1 MKKGLL
7 AAAVLTSSLAMAQL
21 PDGSIAPDFTVTDIN
36 GNTHHLYDYLDN
48 GYTVVLDVSATW
60 CGPCWNYHQ
69 SGVLEDLW
77 VNHGPAGAT
86 GVSTGTTDDVV
97 VLWFEA
103 DGSTTLADLNGTGG
117 NTQGDWVTGTD
128 FPIIDDASIGS
139 PYAIAYFPT
148 LYTICP
154 NRVLTE
160 TGQISS
166 ATAYYAEVGNCP
178 MAVSGSNMAVHAY
191 TGDEVS
197 CGGSINVTADF
208 QNMGT
213 SAVSSFTAEVREGAT
228 VLATQSYSGNLG
240 TYDFTTL
247 NFGSV
252 TISGSSVDVVITTA
266 DAQASDDD
274 ITQAITVAGQTSM
287 TVDVEVLTD
296 DYANETYVWIE
307 NSAGTTVWSEG
318 NEAIAG
324 NFGTGSTSVPTDP
337 TSPLSNNQLY
347 TWTVNLPAVD
357 CYTMYIG
364 DYYGDGLG
372 AAQWGGTDGSWTLK
386 SNTGATLANGFGDF
400 GDDDLGLAQ
409 NDMPGSVN
417 DNEFSRLVT
426 FFPNPT
432 DGNATIQLDN
442 MGENV
447 FVEVYNAVGAKVMQN
462 NYGKVNV
469 INFDGDALTPG
480 MYTVRII
487 AGNNIA
493 TKKVVINK

>member
-7 AAAVLTSSLAMAQL
+7 AAAVLSSSLAMTQL
-21 PDGSIAPDFTVTDIN
+21 PDGSIAPDFTVTDLN
-36 GNTHHLYDYLDN
+36 NNTHNLYDILDQ
-48 GYTVVLDVSATW
+48 GYTVIIDLNATW
-60 CGPCWNYHQ
+60 CGPCWNYHI
-69 SGVLEDLW
+69 GGALEDVW
-77 VNHGPAGAT
+77 ANHGPLGEP
-86 GVSTGTTDDVV
+86 GVNSTTTDDVYV
-97 VLWFEA
+97 FMIESDNA
-103 DGSTTLADLNGTGG
+103 TTLADLNGTGG
-117 NTQGDWVTGTD
+117 NTTGDWVTGTD
-128 FPIIDDASIGS
+128 FPIVDDASVGS
-139 PYAIAYFPT
+139 AYALSYFPT
-148 LYTICP
+148 IYTICP

-160 TGQISS
+160 SGQLS
-166 ATAYYAEVGNCP
+166 ASAHYNVVGNCP
-178 MAVSGSNMAVHAY
+178 VAATGTNMAVHAY
-191 TGDEVS
+191 TGDEQS
-197 CGGSINVTADF
+197 CGGTINVTADF
-208 QNMGT
+208 QNMGSDPVT
-213 SAVSSFTAEVREGAT
+213 SFTAEVREGAT
-228 VLATQSYSGNLG
+228 VLATQSFSGNLD

-252 TISGSSVDVVITTA
+252 SISGTSVDVVITTA
-266 DAQASDDD
+266 DAQSSDDQV
-274 ITQAITVAGQTSM
+274 TQSIAVAGATSM

-324 NFGTGSTSVPTDP
+324 NFGTGSTTVPTDP
-337 TSPLSNNQLY
+337 TNPLSNNQLY

-386 SNTGATLANGFGDF
+386 SNTGATLGNGFGDF
-400 GDDDLGLAQ
+400 GDEDLGLAQ

-426 FFPNPT
+426 FYPNPT

-447 FVEVYNAVGAKVMQN
+447 FVEVMNAVGAKVMQN